1 MLRPPSSPPQGGQG
15 IWAEN
20 PPRSSNPEPGRLA
33 RSSCETASEGKSELL
48 EVPQVLKV
56 PLKKASIRC
65 NWTGD
70 SVFVGGVC
78 DRAFFMPVSQNISDT

>member
-1 MLRPPSSPPQGGQG
+1 M
-15 IWAEN
+15 
-20 PPRSSNPEPGRLA
+20 
-33 RSSCETASEGKSELL
+33 SEGKSELL

-78 DRAFFMPVSQNISDT
+78 DHAFFMPVSQNISDT